1 MLLVYQKTGTWDPSG
16 ILQKPE
22 KRDLGTLVG
31 HYKKRKTGMWDE
43 WVDCKCIEFVAAG
56 CCTRKWLRFNQ
67 TIRNLA
73 SGDLGILLVVSR
85 LGVTRLKKNRVVYL
99 WDLFEW
105 RGENGQCDLV
115 RAKRLEIIG
124 LMVVMVIS
132 HSRVVNVVL
141 VLWGVGPILRNGYG
155 VYLQKVCWSK
165 MSAGQHSRNLI

>member
-99 WDLFEW
+99 LDLFE
-105 RGENGQCDLV
+105 
-115 RAKRLEIIG
+115 
-124 LMVVMVIS
+124 
-132 HSRVVNVVL
+132 
-141 VLWGVGPILRNGYG
+141 
-155 VYLQKVCWSK
+155 
-165 MSAGQHSRNLI
+165 